1 MATVTIAENITQLV
15 GNTPLVRLNRV
26 TDGAGATV
34 VAKLESF
41 NPAASVKD
49 RIGVSLIDAAE
60 AAGLIREDTIIL
72 EPTSGNT
79 GIALAMVAA
88 ARGYKLV
95 LTMPETMS
103 VERRKVLRAYGA
115 EIILT
120 PGSEGMPGA
129 IAKAEEMAK
138 TDQRYFIPQ
147 QFENPAN
154 PEIHRKTTAEEVWR
168 DTDGKIDF
176 FVAGVGT
183 GGTITGVAQVI
194 KERKPSVQFIAVE
207 PAASPVLSGGQ
218 KGPHPIQGIGAGFIP
233 PVLDLELIDEI
244 IAVGNDDSINLAR
257 RLAREEGLLVGISS
271 GAAVVAALQVA
282 RRPENAGKLIV
293 VVLPSFGERYLST
306 PLFADLA
313 D

>member
-1 MATVTIAENITQLV
+1 VSIAEDVTQLI
-15 GNTPLVRLNRV
+15 GRTPLVRLNRV
-26 TDGAGATV
+26 TDGAGADV

-41 NPAASVKD
+41 NPANSVKD
-49 RIGVSLIDAAE
+49 RLGVALIDAAE
-60 AAGLIREDTIIL
+60 EAGLIKPDTIIL

-88 ARGYKLV
+88 ARGYRIV

-103 VERRKVLRAYGA
+103 VERRKLLLAYGA
-115 EIILT
+115 ELILT
-120 PGSEGMPGA
+120 PGPEGMPGA
-129 IAKAEEMAK
+129 IAKAEELAK
-138 TDQRYFIPQ
+138 TDQRYFVPQ

-154 PEIHRKTTAEEVWR
+154 PAIHRKTTAEEVWR

-176 FVAGVGT
+176 FVSGVGT
-183 GGTITGVAQVI
+183 GGTLTGVAQVI
-194 KERKPSVQFIAVE
+194 KERKPSVQFVAVE

-233 PVLDLELIDEI
+233 PVLDMDLVDEVI
-244 IAVGNDDSINLAR
+244 TVGNDDSINLAR
-257 RLAREEGLLVGISS
+257 RLAREEGLLAGISS
-271 GAAVVAALQVA
+271 GAAVVAAIQVA

-293 VVLPSFGERYLST
+293 VVLPDFGERYLST
-306 PLFADLA
+306 PLFADVA